1 MCRNHLMVN
10 KRQWS
15 TGNEWNYTQNLLV
28 FIFYDD
34 DKILAS
40 DLKQTNKKY
49 DT

>member
-1 MCRNHLMVN
+1 MVN
-10 KRQWS
+10 KGQWR

-34 DKILAS
+34 DDDDDKIVTS
-40 DLKQTNKKY
+40 DFKQIRNKKC